1 MTELFIWIIATT
13 SLTIWQIAFA
23 IKFIGVKSRET
34 IQTIQQIPNSE
45 PTPIIDKIK
54 TPGVVDVDISKN
66 LKIGSADGS
75 TVKSDETIKGKVK
88 TQKNK
93 LKQLR
98 KM

>member
-23 IKFIGVKSRET
+23 IKFIGVKNKET
-34 IQTIQQIPNSE
+34 IQTIQQIPHSE
-45 PTPIIDKIK
+45 PTPIINKIE

>member
-23 IKFIGVKSRET
+23 IKFIGVKDKKT
-34 IQTIQQIPNSE
+34 VQTIQHNPIPSHQPITTQI
-45 PTPIIDKIK
+45 KA
-54 TPGVVDVDISKN
+54 PGVVDVDIAKN
-66 LKIGSADGS
+66 LNIGSADGS
-75 TVKSDETIKGKVK
+75 TIKSDETIKGKVK
-88 TQKNK
+88 TQKKK